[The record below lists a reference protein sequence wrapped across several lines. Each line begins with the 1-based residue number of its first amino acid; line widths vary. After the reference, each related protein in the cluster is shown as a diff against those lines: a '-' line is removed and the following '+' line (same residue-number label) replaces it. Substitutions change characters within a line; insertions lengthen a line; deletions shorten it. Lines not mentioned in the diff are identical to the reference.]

1 MGFFS
6 NFKAKMDAAPK
17 VDPMF
22 QNTMIL
28 LYNLDREKGIHFD
41 VMCESLGIQI
51 VRVDKKDYLQP
62 IGALAGIEGVER
74 VDAVYEED
82 EEEGSFTEVMA
93 VMKNF
98 TSIGMVTLKDKM
110 KRTTGVANNFELETI
125 LTEKNMNMNSIELR
139 DRLHEKKMEAIALRK
154 AAQRNE

>member
-28 LYNLDREKGIHFD
+28 LYNLDKEKGIHFD
-41 VMCESLGIQI
+41 VLCENLGIEL
-51 VRVDKKDYLQP
+51 VRVKPEDYLQP
-62 IGALAGIEGVER
+62 VGALAGIAGVER
-74 VDAVYEED
+74 VEAVYEE
-82 EEEGSFTEVMA
+82 EEAFTEIMA

-98 TSIGMVTLKDKM
+98 TSLGMVTLKDKM
-110 KRTTGVANNFELETI
+110 KRTAGVADNFQLETI
-125 LTEKNMNMNSIELR
+125 LTEKNMNLNSIELR
-139 DRLHEKKMEAIALRK
+139 DKLYEKKMEAIALRN
-154 AAQRNE
+154 AAKENE

>member
-22 QNTMIL
+22 QDTMIL
-28 LYNLDREKGIHFD
+28 LYNLDKEKGIHFD
-41 VMCESLGIQI
+41 VMCENLGIEI
-51 VRVDKKDYLQP
+51 VRVKPEEYLQP
-62 IGALAGIEGVER
+62 VGALARISGVDP
-74 VDAVYEED
+74 VDAVYEE
-82 EEEGSFTEVMA
+82 EESFTEVMA

-110 KRTTGVANNFELETI
+110 KRTTGVADRFELETI

-139 DRLHEKKMEAIALRK
+139 DRLYEKKMEAIALRK
-154 AAQRNE
+154 AAQAKENE

>member
-6 NFKAKMDAAPK
+6 NFKAKMDATPK

-28 LYNLDREKGIHFD
+28 LYNLDKEKGIHFD
-41 VMCESLGIQI
+41 VLCENLGIEL
-51 VRVDKKDYLQP
+51 VRVKPEDYLQP
-62 IGALAGIEGVER
+62 VGALAGIAGVER
-74 VDAVYEED
+74 VEAVYEE
-82 EEEGSFTEVMA
+82 ESFTEIMA

-98 TSIGMVTLKDKM
+98 TSLGMVTLKDKM
-110 KRTTGVANNFELETI
+110 KRTTGVADRFELETI

-139 DRLHEKKMEAIALRK
+139 DRLYEKKMEAIALRK
-154 AAQRNE
+154 AAQAKENE

>member
-28 LYNLDREKGIHFD
+28 LYNLDKEKGIHFD
-41 VMCESLGIQI
+41 VLCENLGIEL
-51 VRVDKKDYLQP
+51 VRVKPEDYLQP
-62 IGALAGIEGVER
+62 VGALAGFAGVER
-74 VDAVYEED
+74 VEAVF
-82 EEEGSFTEVMA
+82 EEEEAFTEIMA

-98 TSIGMVTLKDKM
+98 TSLGMVTLKDKM
-110 KRTTGVANNFELETI
+110 KRTAGVADNFQLETI
-125 LTEKNMNMNSIELR
+125 LTEKNMNLNSIELR
-139 DRLHEKKMEAIALRK
+139 DKLYEKKMEAIALRN
-154 AAQRNE
+154 AAKENE

>member
-6 NFKAKMDAAPK
+6 NLKAKMDVAPK

-22 QNTMIL
+22 QDTMIL

-41 VMCESLGIQI
+41 VMCESLGIEL
-51 VRVDKKDYLQP
+51 VRVKEQDYLQP
-62 IGALAGIEGVER
+62 IGALAGISGVER
-74 VDAVYEED
+74 VEAVYEG
-82 EEEGSFTEVMA
+82 EESFTEIMA

-110 KRTTGVANNFELETI
+110 KRTSGVANSFDLETI
-125 LTEKNMNMNSIELR
+125 LTEKNMNLNSIELR
-139 DRLHEKKMEAIALRK
+139 DRLHEKKMEAIELRK
-154 AAQRNE
+154 AAAVNE